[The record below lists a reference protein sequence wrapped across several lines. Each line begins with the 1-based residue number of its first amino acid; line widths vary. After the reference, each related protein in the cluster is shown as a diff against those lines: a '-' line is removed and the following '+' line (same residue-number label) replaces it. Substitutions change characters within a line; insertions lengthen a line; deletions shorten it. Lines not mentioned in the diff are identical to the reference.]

1 MENKNSGKKGFS
13 VLGIIVG
20 VAAVIFGIVVFVTN
34 TYLPT
39 PSDTSFGGDFY
50 TYSYR
55 ATRYVSE
62 NLSSIGKMLKL
73 ALGFILITF
82 GLTDIAYFGV
92 KLNEKPVVVQTMCF
106 DQTSSKNESLTEGE
120 TI

>member
-13 VLGIIVG
+13 VFGIIVG
-20 VAAVIFGIVVFVTN
+20 VAAVIFGIVVFATHM
-34 TYLPT
+34 YLPT
-39 PSDTSFGGDFY
+39 PSDTSFGADFY

-62 NLSSIGKMLKL
+62 NLSSIAKMLKL

-82 GLTDIAYFGV
+82 GLADIAYFGV
-92 KLNEKPVVVQTMCF
+92 KLNEKPDVITQSAPVQPVKEVE
-106 DQTSSKNESLTEGE
+106 DLPE
-120 TI
+120 I